1 MKKCLITMVVLG
13 LAVVWPFTGLCQAQD
28 KEQPVQREGY
38 GRRWQQGGRMGY
50 GWGQGHMMD
59 YSYATPPDYSMP
71 GPLQSLKPEDRKKWE
86 KMWAHYLMEIM
97 ETRKKIAVTRIE
109 LETLWAQPDLDRA
122 KVEKLSS
129 ELSELYTQRM
139 KACDNYVI
147 KARAEFGKLGW
158 ACPIGVW

>member
-13 LAVVWPFTGLCQAQD
+13 LAVAWPFTGLCQAQD

-50 GWGQGHMMD
+50 GWGQGSMLD
-59 YSYATPPDYSMP
+59 YSYAMPPDYSMP